1 MMADDIELLDLVVC
15 VPVRLFSHSFAT
27 EYKLRASDMRQHAG
41 HDPIEA
47 QPL

>member
-15 VPVRLFSHSFAT
+15 ILVRLFSHSFTT
-27 EYKLRASDMRQHAG
+27 EYKLRASEMRQHAE